1 MRTTL
6 EIDARLLEEAQ
17 RVAGI
22 AGKTR
27 VIEHA
32 LRELVAAAARRR
44 LAALYGADRRAKAP
58 RRRRP
63 AA

>member
-6 EIDARLLEEAQ
+6 EIDADLLEQAQ
-17 RVAGI
+17 RAAGI
-22 AGKTR
+22 EGKTR

-44 LAALYGADRRAKAP
+44 LAALYGKDRKAKTP
-58 RRRRP
+58 PRRRP